1 MKPFFFVLR
10 FLSRHYT
17 GAKHVTSEDTGAKRL
32 EGLNPQWFQFVGP
45 FFILGPLPL
54 LAEESFTLPTINKQ
68 DDQIVEISTNLKACC
83 ISCKIID
90 FFMSF
95 DLKQR

>member
-45 FFILGPLPL
+45 FTILGPNTVVGRGKFY
-54 LAEESFTLPTINKQ
+54 FTNNKQ
-68 DDQIVEISTNLKACC
+68 TGRSNC
-83 ISCKIID
+83 
-90 FFMSF
+90 
-95 DLKQR
+95 